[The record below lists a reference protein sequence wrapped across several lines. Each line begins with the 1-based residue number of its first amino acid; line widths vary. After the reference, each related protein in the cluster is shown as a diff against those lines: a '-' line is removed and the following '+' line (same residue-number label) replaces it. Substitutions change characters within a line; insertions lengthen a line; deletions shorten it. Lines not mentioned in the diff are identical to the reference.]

1 MISRLGSIVERL
13 ITMMAALVVF
23 LRPLALVAMIALG
36 LLLKFVPPDGMV
48 RSGFLLFLGRFHPL
62 VVHLPIAFVLLL
74 PVFEIPLP
82 FLARPSRRGA
92 SAILIFSA
100 LVTLIGAILFG
111 WLLAYAGGYQGTLLM
126 QHAWAAVITGTLLSL
141 AVLIWNRDLPRI
153 ALILASVAAVS
164 LTGHLGGE
172 LSHGVDYLTEY
183 APEPI
188 RFLLTGESKIAQ
200 TNGDMT
206 VYSAV
211 IAPALKRS
219 CLQCHNAG
227 TANGGLDM
235 SSLKSLMKGGEDG
248 PVIVPGKPDES
259 LMIKRVCLAPDDPK
273 SMPPAP
279 KPPLTPAELAVLR
292 AWIASGA
299 KPDTEIGDLTGLPL
313 EGRNLVASR
322 RKALRP
328 KPPEIADPTPS
339 MTAILKAAK
348 DAGIRIITLSAN
360 PREGLSLQTFGKGAA
375 VDDSKIAMVTPAA
388 PFLVEVELAD
398 TKITDKSLDTLA
410 SFPNLRAVD
419 ISRTSVTSA
428 GASKLLAL
436 PHLEVLILT
445 GTGIDDSWLK
455 SVHPGASLRTLGLF
469 QTKVTDQAIDPF
481 RKSHPKLTIYGPI
494 NVIPPEHPAP
504 TPEVS
509 ATGGSNHAAHAPPAM
524 KTPLQKQM
532 DSLADGMKQLS
543 VQLGDP
549 TKQTNTVVMLEM
561 LKKTTT
567 DAKAM
572 DPMKTSS
579 IHAAEKEKFL
589 ADYRAQLDKLVAA
602 FTAIEDAVKAAKYDD
617 AKALLVSVG
626 EIKKEGHSKFKA
638 DAPMPPK
645 PPPTATPSS
654 VPNASATPPP
664 SAVSLPSPSASPI
677 PSVSTATNNPKQPP
691 PPAPSASIAPTL
703 KSDDAGLQKQ
713 MKILAGGMK
722 QLSASVS
729 DPSKQSEN
737 IVLVKTMSKA
747 AATSFD
753 ITPPKTDHIPSSDY
767 YAFMADYHASLHQL
781 RDTLSQLEETLKS
794 GQYDQ
799 AKALVEKIGEIKKE
813 GHTKF
818 KE

>member
-1 MISRLGSIVERL
+1 VERL
-13 ITMMAALVVF
+13 ITTVTALVVF
-23 LRPLALVAMIALG
+23 LRPLALIAMIALG
-36 LLLKFVPPDGMV
+36 LLLKFVPPDGLV

-111 WLLAYAGGYQGTLLM
+111 WLLAYAGGYQGTLIM

-259 LMIKRVCLAPDDPK
+259 LMIKRVCLAPDDHK
-273 SMPPAP
+273 AMPPAP
-279 KPPLTPAELAVLR
+279 KQPLTSAELSILR
-292 AWIASGA
+292 VWIASGA
-299 KPDTEIGDLTGLPL
+299 KADTEIGDLTGLPL

-322 RKALRP
+322 RRALRP
-328 KPPEIADPTPS
+328 KPPEIADPAQAMP
-339 MTAILKAAK
+339 AITKAAK
-348 DAGIRIITLSAN
+348 EAGLRIITLSSN
-360 PREGLSLQTFGKGAA
+360 PKEGLSLQTFGKGAM
-375 VDDSKIAMVTPAA
+375 VDDSKIAMIAAAA
-388 PFLVEVELAD
+388 PFLVEAQLAD
-398 TKITDKSLDTLA
+398 TKITDKSLAILST
-410 SFPNLRAVD
+410 FPNLRKIDLSETAV
-419 ISRTSVTSA
+419 TGA
-428 GASKLLAL
+428 GASKILAL

-445 GTGIDDSWLK
+445 GTGADDAWLK
-455 SVHPGASLRTLGLF
+455 SLQPGASLRTLGLF
-469 QTKVTDQAIDPF
+469 QTKVTDQAIDVF
-481 RKSHPKLTIYGPI
+481 RKANPKLTVYGPI
-494 NVIPPEHPAP
+494 QVIPPEHPAP
-504 TPEVS
+504 TPEGS
-509 ATGGSNHAAHAPPAM
+509 TTGGAATTVQ

-532 DSLADGMKQLS
+532 GMLADGIKQLS
-543 VQLGDP
+543 MQVADP
-549 TKQTNTVVMLEM
+549 TRQTNTISIIEI
-561 LKKTTT
+561 LKKNVT
-567 DAKAM
+567 DAKTL
-572 DPMKTSS
+572 DPMKTAS
-579 IHAAEKEKFL
+579 IPAADKEKFL
-589 ADYRAQLDKLVAA
+589 SEYRTQLDKLVAA
-602 FTAIEDAVKAAKYDD
+602 ISSVEDAVKAAKYDE
-617 AKALLVSVG
+617 AKALLAKVA
-626 EIKKEGHSKFKA
+626 EIKMEGHTQFKT

-645 PPPTATPSS
+645 PAPAIIASPSPVTAT
-654 VPNASATPPP
+654 T
-664 SAVSLPSPSASPI
+664 PSPSPMPSI
-677 PSVSTATNNPKQPP
+677 PATNASTTTT
-691 PPAPSASIAPTL
+691 PAASVPQTV
-703 KSDDAGLQKQ
+703 KSDDEELGKQ
-713 MKILAGGMK
+713 MKVLAGSMK